1 MKTLV
6 FASIVILTVQVH
18 AQSSLTGLYD
28 FGLREPALV
37 ATTPI
42 GKLTNVLGKGFN
54 LDVDLFAGST
64 LRTKSTLTGTLI
76 GKRFPLANEA
86 SGYIGAGLTFTPK
99 WNFAVGAGVSW
110 RF

>member
-6 FASIVILTVQVH
+6 FASIVVLSTSIH

-28 FGLREPALV
+28 FGLKETALV

-42 GKLTNVLGKGFN
+42 GKLTNVLGKGIS

-64 LRTKSTLTGTLI
+64 LKSKSTLTGTLI
-76 GKRFPLANEA
+76 GKRFSLANEA
-86 SGYIGAGLTFTPK
+86 SGYIGAGVTFTPS
-99 WNFAVGAGVSW
+99 WNLAVGAGVSW
-110 RF
+110 KF

>member
-1 MKTLV
+1 MKQTI
-6 FASIVILTVQVH
+6 FASIVILTAQAH

-37 ATTPI
+37 ATTPV
-42 GKLTNVLGKGFN
+42 GKLTNVLGKGIT

-64 LRTKSTLTGTLI
+64 LRTKTMLTGTLI
-76 GKRFPLANEA
+76 GKRFSLANEA
-86 SGYIGAGLTFTPK
+86 SGYVGAGLTFTPS
-99 WNFAVGAGVSW
+99 WNFAVGAGLSW